1 MANELFPT
9 DYMKDEA
16 ASERAGYAI
25 YKSTAEGVNA
35 WISDLGCRLEV
46 NQDGR
51 SVNIWIE
58 EEPEE
63 KTIETE
69 KTIRIMF
76 DMTETKRN
84 EEVTTKLEAVINFG
98 MNTSFSEVA
107 EFTADLNKIVSKA
120 LKAVKAG
127 NCFNLTVSEAKHRW
141 TNKGGA
147 KFPELETLEYNAWEA
162 VPTWDQDAE
171 GAYIYLRPDTR
182 YTEEHRDMML
192 RKGKALEDL
201 AEWIG

>member
-1 MANELFPT
+1 MANEIFAT
-9 DYMKDEA
+9 DYMKDEK
-16 ASERAGYAI
+16 ASQNAGYPI
-25 YKSTAEGVNA
+25 YWSTAEGVNA
-35 WISDLGCRLEV
+35 WISDLGARLEV
-46 NQDGR
+46 NQNGT

-69 KTIRIMF
+69 KTVRVMF
-76 DMTETKRN
+76 DTTETKRN
-84 EEVTTKLEAVINFG
+84 EEVTTKLETVINFG
-98 MNTSFSEVA
+98 LNTRFSDIA
-107 EFTADLNKIVSKA
+107 EFTADLNKIIAKA

-127 NCFNLTVSEAKHRW
+127 SCFNLTVSEAKHRW

-147 KFPELETLEYNAWEA
+147 KFPDLETIEYNAWEA
-162 VPTWDQDAE
+162 VPTWEQDAE
-171 GAYIYLRPDTR
+171 GNYIYLRPDTR
-182 YTEEHRDMML
+182 YTPEHRDMML